1 MRSCLVAL
9 FLLASVWPAAA
20 QSVVEEWI
28 FDGEGAQLEGVKDHT
43 LRPWPV
49 DLGAVPAPYFV
60 EFTPGDA
67 GLDFAPSF
75 RIIAVRNDDRAGT
88 SRVGSTSE
96 DSGVVTYRYDTK
108 RRKFTV
114 RHGLS
119 GRES

>member
-9 FLLASVWPAAA
+9 FLLAVSWPAAA
-20 QSVVEEWI
+20 QSAVEEWI
-28 FDGEGAQLEGVKDHT
+28 FDGEGAPLEGVKDHT

-49 DLGAVPAPYFV
+49 DLGAVRTPYFDK
-60 EFTPGDA
+60 FTRGDA

-88 SRVGSTSE
+88 SRVETTSE
-96 DSGVVTYRYDTK
+96 DSGVITYRYDTK
-108 RRKFTV
+108 RRRFTV